1 MTIHRRADASGP
13 GAARGLPR
21 RASAATADVVLVGG
35 GLANSLIALRL
46 RALRPEVEVLLLER
60 DLHLGGRHTWSFHAD
75 DLTPEQHAWVG
86 PLVAHSWPRQEV
98 RFPAYSRSLESAYFS
113 ITSESLR
120 VVVEKAVGE
129 GVRTG
134 VQVTGLSDTGVA
146 LGDGTRIAAGAVVDG
161 RGEPGRVHLELGFQK
176 FLGQILALDAPHG
189 LGGPVLMDATV
200 DQTDGFRFL
209 YTLPFGE
216 RRLLVEDTRYSDTPG
231 LEKDGA
237 RGAIEAYASS
247 QGWRVGRVEG
257 EEAGSLP
264 IVISGDIEALWDADG
279 PGVPRS
285 GMRAA
290 LFHPTTGYSL
300 PEAVR
305 LADAIAASPDLRS
318 PALYAVTRDH
328 SREAWRRGRF
338 FRLLNRMLFRAAR
351 PAERYRVLEHFYRLP
366 EPLVGRFYAGR
377 LTGRDKI
384 RVLSG
389 RPPVPVGRA
398 LLALLAPRPRPDA
411 AIARA
416 GGRT

>member
-1 MTIHRRADASGP
+1 V
-13 GAARGLPR
+13 
-21 RASAATADVVLVGG
+21 TADVVLVGG

-60 DLHLGGRHTWSFHAD
+60 DERLGGRHTWSFHAD
-75 DLTPEQHAWVG
+75 DLTPDEHAWVA

-98 RFPAYSRSLESAYFS
+98 RFPAYSRRLESGYFS

-120 VVVEKAVGE
+120 TVVEKAVGKS
-129 GVRTG
+129 VRTG
-134 VQVTGLSDTGVA
+134 VRVAGLDATGVV
-146 LGDGTRIAAGAVVDG
+146 LGDGTRVAGGAVVDG
-161 RGEPGRVHLELGFQK
+161 RGDPGRGHLELGFQK
-176 FLGQILALDAPHG
+176 FLGRTVALEAPHG
-189 LGGPVLMDATV
+189 LEGPVLMDATV
-200 DQTDGFRFL
+200 PQTDGFRFL

-231 LEKDGA
+231 LDRDA
-237 RGAIEAYASS
+237 VRGAIGAYASS
-247 QGWRVGRVEG
+247 QGWRVASVEG
-257 EEAGSLP
+257 EEEGSLP
-264 IVISGDIEALWDADG
+264 IVLGGDIEAFWDAG
-279 PGVPRS
+279 PPGVVRS

-305 LADAIAASPDLRS
+305 LADAIAASADLRG
-318 PALYAVTRDH
+318 PALYALTRDR

-338 FRLLNRMLFRAAR
+338 FRLLNRMLYRAAK
-351 PAERYRVLEHFYRLP
+351 PEERYRVLQHFYRLP

-377 LTGRDKI
+377 PTWGDKL

-398 LLALLAPRPRPDA
+398 LRALLAPRTRPDPA
-411 AIARA
+411 VARPKEDLK
-416 GGRT
+416 

>member
-1 MTIHRRADASGP
+1 V
-13 GAARGLPR
+13 
-21 RASAATADVVLVGG
+21 TADLALVGG

-60 DLHLGGRHTWSFHAD
+60 DLRLGGRHTWSFHAD
-75 DLTPEQHAWVG
+75 DLTPEQHHWVA

-98 RFPAYSRSLESAYFS
+98 RFPAYSRSLENAYFS

-120 VVVEKAVGE
+120 AVVERTVGA

-146 LGDGTRIAAGAVVDG
+146 LADGTRIAASAVVDG
-161 RGEPGRVHLELGFQK
+161 RGDPGPGHLELGFQK
-176 FLGQILALDAPHG
+176 FLGQTLALDAPHG

-200 DQTDGFRFL
+200 PQVDGFRFL

-216 RRLLVEDTRYSDTPG
+216 RRLLIEDTRYSDAPG
-231 LEKDGA
+231 LEREA
-237 RGAIEAYASS
+237 MRGAIAAYASS
-247 QGWRVGRVEG
+247 RGWRIGRVEG
-257 EEAGSLP
+257 EEEGNLP
-264 IVISGDIEALWDADG
+264 IVLSGDIEAFWDSGG

-305 LADAIAASPDLRS
+305 LADAIAASADLRS
-318 PALYAVTRDH
+318 PALYALTRGR
-328 SREAWRRGRF
+328 SREAWRRGRLI
-338 FRLLNRMLFRAAR
+338 RLLKPMHNPAAK
-351 PAERYRVLEHFYRLP
+351 PEERYRVLEHFYRLP

-377 LTGRDKI
+377 PTWRDKI

-398 LLALLAPRPRPDA
+398 LRALLAPGPHPDA
-411 AIARA
+411 AVARH
-416 GGRT
+416 RREDLK